1 MAEMK
6 LTPETQQ
13 ILIELQTYQQQTQT
27 VLIQKESLNIQNM
40 EIDKALEEL
49 GKTTTNDI
57 YKIVGPILI
66 KSSKKDLEKE
76 LNEKK
81 ETIELRLKSLKK
93 QEDRLREKLKE
104 SQEKFEKI
112 FRGQGTEASEE
123 ETEEPSE
130 EEPMAG

>member
-6 LTPETQQ
+6 LTPEAQQ

-40 EIDKALEEL
+40 EIDRALEEL
-49 GKTTTNDI
+49 GKTTNNDV

-66 KSSKKDLEKE
+66 KSNKKDLEKE

-112 FRGQGTEASEE
+112 FKEQGTEGREE
-123 ETEEPSE
+123 IGPE
-130 EEPMAG
+130 EEPMVG

>member
-27 VLIQKESLNIQNM
+27 VLIQKESLSMQNM

-49 GKTTTNDI
+49 GKTTTNDV
-57 YKIVGPILI
+57 YKVIGPILI
-66 KSSKKDLEKE
+66 KSNKKDLEKE

-104 SQEKFEKI
+104 SQERFEKI
-112 FRGQGTEASEE
+112 FREQEGPKSEE
-123 ETEEPSE
+123 ES
-130 EEPMAG
+130 MAG

>member
-6 LTPETQQ
+6 LTPEAQQ

-40 EIDKALEEL
+40 EIDRALEEL
-49 GKTTTNDI
+49 GKTTNNDV

-66 KSSKKDLEKE
+66 KSNKKELEKE
-76 LNEKK
+76 LSEKK

-93 QEDRLREKLKE
+93 QEERLREKLKE

-112 FRGQGTEASEE
+112 FREQGSEGRE
-123 ETEEPSE
+123 ETE